1 MTSARARTKDSP
13 GRNILPWSVF
23 LVALATCAWLAIS
36 FATRAGDHSIRP
48 PGDRDAQ
55 ASNAPPTWVD
65 APAGAISEPVPTGE
79 RDAAGESPV
88 TVPRTILLRDADGG
102 DVLRNIT
109 AVCTPD
115 GNVMLPPATKPRA
128 LTTDGSGAIALPEA
142 TWSIDA
148 TASGW
153 GPATRVDVRDAPT
166 TVWLWPID
174 DVQVHVRDHDGKPLP
189 GALVALCRDGE
200 TTRATQRTDGA
211 GRATFAHVQHV
222 PNQQLLVTHRDFLPS
237 SLFLMPHGRRG
248 EHGERIVDVEL
259 SNAHERALVTVLDD
273 EGVPFAGAVVS
284 APSALAPLPSIELG
298 ISDEHGQL
306 TIAGKWPFEAAHWEV
321 AGAAYD
327 VRCAIPSRVAA
338 SAELRLVVPRRCA
351 ATFAVAPSPTAIDWR
366 LSAPDLAPQGLGLL
380 YRTVTSPAH
389 ATAVPVDLPLRRAIA
404 IEAVSS
410 NKVVART
417 TVTATVPGEVIP
429 IHLAP
434 PPADAVRRV
443 TLRSEGSALVLVRCN
458 GLDLLTATA
467 PPAQVITC
475 DVPLDAVS
483 IVARTQRGN
492 EHLLTGA
499 SVAGDVADPNN
510 QRDVVITIPDPPRI
524 ATDVVVRDR
533 EGRAIGDAIVRLAR
547 QDNRVVPTDAPGW
560 RRMLSGNVVRAV
572 LDATGTA
579 RAALPPGRYEAALEH
594 LPARDFFGVPL
605 LVHEGQEF
613 EVHGP
618 GPLVVTIAAARPRRV
633 HVVLDTGDERLPQSW
648 QLRTRHGVIAS
659 GGRAVTFWTTD
670 EAAELSILDQSGVQL
685 GSAQLPAGATNATC
699 TIPIRAPR

>member
-1 MTSARARTKDSP
+1 MAGRVLIWSALLGALAASAVLWRVALPADPGSSPGAEARPPARDTSAAD
-13 GRNILPWSVF
+13 G
-23 LVALATCAWLAIS
+23 AE
-36 FATRAGDHSIRP
+36 
-48 PGDRDAQ
+48 
-55 ASNAPPTWVD
+55 PTS
-65 APAGAISEPVPTGE
+65 AGE
-79 RDAAGESPV
+79 RSVASGSAPEFGAV
-88 TVPRTILLRDADGG
+88 LLMRAD
-102 DVLRNIT
+102 
-109 AVCTPD
+109 D
-115 GNVMLPPATKPRA
+115 GRA
-128 LTTDGSGAIALPEA
+128 LTDVAAICTSEALHSLPPGTKSRTHVTDGGGAIALPEG

-153 GPATRVDVRDAPT
+153 GPAVRVDVRDAT
-166 TVWLWPID
+166 TTIWLWPIE
-174 DVQVHVRDHDGKPLP
+174 DVAVHVRDHDGKPLP

-273 EGVPFAGAVVS
+273 EGVPLAGAVVS
-284 APSALAPLPSIELG
+284 APSALAPLPSLELG

-306 TIAGKWPFEAAHWEV
+306 TISGQWPFEAAHWEV
-321 AGAAYD
+321 TGAAYD
-327 VRCAIPSRVAA
+327 VRCAIPSRVAGD
-338 SAELRLVVPRRCA
+338 ELRLVAPRRCTA
-351 ATFAVAPSPTAIDWR
+351 AFAPAPAPTTIEWR
-366 LSAPDLAPQGLGLL
+366 LADPDSHPQGMGLL

-389 ATAVPVDLPLRRAIA
+389 ATAVPVDLPLRQPI
-404 IEAVSS
+404 IVEAVSG
-410 NKVVART
+410 NAVVART

-429 IHLAP
+429 IPLAP

-443 TLRSEGSALVLVRCN
+443 TLRSEGSALVLVRCH

-499 SVAGDVADPNN
+499 SVVGDAADPNN

-560 RRMLSGNVVRAV
+560 RRMLSGNVVRAA

-605 LVHEGQEF
+605 PVHEGQEF
-613 EVHGP
+613 DVHGP

-699 TIPIRAPR
+699 TIPVRAPR